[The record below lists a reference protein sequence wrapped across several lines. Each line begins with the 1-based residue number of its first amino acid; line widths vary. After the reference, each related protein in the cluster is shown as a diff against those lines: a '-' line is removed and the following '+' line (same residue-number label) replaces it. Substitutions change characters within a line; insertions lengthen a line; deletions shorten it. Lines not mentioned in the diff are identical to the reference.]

1 MIGPTFKNINGNI
14 TIAGNIAA
22 QVVFTNCAAFTK
34 CIVKI
39 DITTIDDAGDLDL
52 GMSIYSLLEYTLNFF
67 DATGSL
73 LFYSKDEA
81 TSFNANI
88 AANDD
93 NFYKQNKLIGSTAA
107 LNGIIENAT
116 TVILLKYLSGFW
128 RSLEMLS

>member
-1 MIGPTFKNINGNI
+1 
-14 TIAGNIAA
+14 
-22 QVVFTNCAAFTK
+22 
-34 CIVKI
+34 
-39 DITTIDDAGDLDL
+39 
-52 GMSIYSLLEYTLNFF
+52 MSIYSLLEYTLNFF